1 MNHIEHFIDGNLV
14 SFEEENLKVYNPASG
29 EVKSTVSIASKET
42 VSKAITSSKNA
53 FSTWSTTPI
62 SKRTQVL
69 FEFKKLVDVNI
80 NTLAKIITSEH
91 GKTID
96 DAKGEVLRGL
106 EVLEFA
112 CGIPS
117 HLRGQFSDNVAQGI
131 DVHSFRQPIGVTLG
145 ITPFNF
151 PVMVPMWMFPI
162 SIACGNTFILK
173 PSEKDPSASL
183 FLAELFKEAGLP
195 SGVLNVVNGNHTTV
209 DNLMNSPEINA
220 VSFVGSTPVAKII
233 FEKANKN
240 HKRVQALGGAKN
252 HLFVMSD
259 ADLDQASDALIG
271 SAFGSAGE
279 RCMAISVAVLMD
291 DIADDLIEILKDKTK
306 NLTIDDGEKNADLG
320 PLISSVH
327 REKVLSY
334 IDSGIKDG
342 AHLIFDGRENE
353 KIKNSKGFFLGPSIF
368 DMVKTDMKIYQEEI
382 FGPVL
387 SIIRVKSFEEGLKI
401 INNHQFANG
410 VSIFT
415 KNGKFARDF
424 SRKIEVGMVGINVPI
439 PVPVAFHS
447 FGGWKNSI
455 FGDYHIYGQ
464 DGVNFYTKLK
474 AVTSRWPDFKVGAQF
489 VIPSKDSE

>member
-1 MNHIEHFIDGNLV
+1 MVKNTNFQ
-14 SFEEENLKVYNPASG
+14 EN
-29 EVKSTVSIASKET
+29 
-42 VSKAITSSKNA
+42 
-53 FSTWSTTPI
+53 TT
-62 SKRTQVL
+62 L
-69 FEFKKLVDVNI
+69 FEFKKLVDQNI
-80 NTLAKIITSEH
+80 NKLAKIITSEH

-131 DVHSFRQPIGVTLG
+131 DVHSFRQPIGITLG

-183 FLAELFKEAGLP
+183 FLAELFNEAGLP
-195 SGVLNVVNGNHTTV
+195 SGVLNVVNGNHKTV
-209 DNLMNSPEINA
+209 DTLMDSPDINA

-291 DIADDLIEILKDKTK
+291 DIADDLIEILKNKTK

-320 PLISSVH
+320 PLISSEH

-334 IDSGIKDG
+334 IDSGVKEG
-342 AHLIFDGRENE
+342 ATLIFDGRENE
-353 KIKNSKGFFLGPSIF
+353 KIKNSKGFS
-368 DMVKTDMKIYQEEI
+368 
-382 FGPVL
+382 
-387 SIIRVKSFEEGLKI
+387 
-401 INNHQFANG
+401 
-410 VSIFT
+410 
-415 KNGKFARDF
+415 
-424 SRKIEVGMVGINVPI
+424 
-439 PVPVAFHS
+439 
-447 FGGWKNSI
+447 
-455 FGDYHIYGQ
+455 
-464 DGVNFYTKLK
+464 
-474 AVTSRWPDFKVGAQF
+474 
-489 VIPSKDSE
+489 

>member
-1 MNHIEHFIDGNLV
+1 
-14 SFEEENLKVYNPASG
+14 
-29 EVKSTVSIASKET
+29 
-42 VSKAITSSKNA
+42 
-53 FSTWSTTPI
+53 
-62 SKRTQVL
+62 
-69 FEFKKLVDVNI
+69 
-80 NTLAKIITSEH
+80 
-91 GKTID
+91 
-96 DAKGEVLRGL
+96 
-106 EVLEFA
+106 
-112 CGIPS
+112 
-117 HLRGQFSDNVAQGI
+117 
-131 DVHSFRQPIGVTLG
+131 
-145 ITPFNF
+145 
-151 PVMVPMWMFPI
+151 
-162 SIACGNTFILK
+162 
-173 PSEKDPSASL
+173 
-183 FLAELFKEAGLP
+183 
-195 SGVLNVVNGNHTTV
+195 
-209 DNLMNSPEINA
+209 
-220 VSFVGSTPVAKII
+220 
-233 FEKANKN
+233 
-240 HKRVQALGGAKN
+240 
-252 HLFVMSD
+252 
-259 ADLDQASDALIG
+259 
-271 SAFGSAGE
+271 
-279 RCMAISVAVLMD
+279 MAISVAVLMD
-291 DIADDLIEILKDKTK
+291 DIADDLIEILKVKSK
-306 NLTIDDGEKNADLG
+306 NLTIDDGENNADLG
-320 PLISSVH
+320 PLISSEH